1 MHTPPPNAPENEPHS
16 RPAVCPPQIFVI
28 TSLPVV
34 QEALLLRAIESFEDV
49 RDGKR
54 VKRVPGDKWIFYGP
68 GDYIPPVQV
77 EVLAQ
82 GRVDAMAHDGRERVM
97 FHKSWLVGRDAATC
111 NTSFSSK
118 AMDDNG

>member
-49 RDGKR
+49 QDGKR
-54 VKRVPGDKWIFYGP
+54 VKRVPGDKWMFYGP

-77 EVLAQ
+77 EVLEQ
-82 GRVDAMAHDGRERVM
+82 RRAMALDENEVLHV
-97 FHKSWLVGRDAATC
+97 AASLPT
-111 NTSFSSK
+111 NQLLWNITRSRPS
-118 AMDDNG
+118 